1 MAGNEGCRGAVLN
14 ARTTPAAAPANT
26 APLLPALLDQARR
39 MNFIRFCELL
49 ELAAPDMPSLGTT
62 DSPAADPVR
71 FRSRAQLGFP
81 GREIDAVRYDIDNPA
96 APPSVVTT
104 FLGLYGVD
112 ARMPAYFVD
121 EVAQHRD
128 GAESLSAFLDIF
140 HHRIIT
146 QFYRVARKYR
156 YPIGF
161 RRDGTDPVSRYLL
174 SFAGFGFSTST
185 RIATHV
191 ATHIATSVPGLPAA
205 AARPESST
213 ARQQLSEVADKR
225 RLLSMLGLTMQKT
238 RTAEGLAG
246 VLRHAVPD
254 ASITVEEF
262 HPVWREV
269 NDFEPAALGEQCL
282 LGRGFHD
289 RANTVLVVITPAS
302 REMVLALV
310 PGQPAHREVTVLLRF
325 YLGYESE
332 ADLEMH
338 VRADLMP
345 KPMLEPRQANL
356 GFTAQLAPPGKSA
369 SDALARVTRV
379 QLGRWNGAGQ
389 THA

>member
-1 MAGNEGCRGAVLN
+1 M
-14 ARTTPAAAPANT
+14 
-26 APLLPALLDQARR
+26 PALLEQATR

-49 ELAAPDMPSLGTT
+49 ELADPDMPPLGTT
-62 DSPAADPVR
+62 DSPAAERVR

-81 GREIDAVRYDIDNPA
+81 GREIDAVRFDRDDPN

-121 EVAQHRD
+121 EVAQNRD
-128 GAESLSAFLDIF
+128 GAEPLSSFLDLF

-156 YPIGF
+156 YPVGF

-174 SFAGFGFSTST
+174 SFAGFGFSAPGRTS
-185 RIATHV
+185 IV
-191 ATHIATSVPGLPAA
+191 ARGVRPPAA
-205 AARPESST
+205 EHEAAG
-213 ARQQLSEVADKR
+213 ARRRLAEVADKR
-225 RLLSMLGLTMQKT
+225 RLLSMLGLAMQKT

-254 ASITVEEF
+254 ASIVVEEF
-262 HPVWREV
+262 HAVWREV
-269 NDFEPAALGEQCL
+269 NDLEPSALGEQCL
-282 LGRGFHD
+282 LGRGFYD
-289 RANTVLVVITPAS
+289 RANTVRVVITPAS
-302 REMVLALV
+302 RETVLALV
-310 PGQPAHREVTVLLRF
+310 PGQPVHREVMTLLRF

-338 VRADLMP
+338 VLADLMP
-345 KPMLEPRQANL
+345 SPLLVPGGTKL
-356 GFTAQLAPPGKSA
+356 GFTAQLEAPTGDASA
-369 SDALARVTRV
+369 GQPRVTRV
-379 QLGRWNGAGQ
+379 QLGRWNGAGERG
-389 THA
+389 A

>member
-1 MAGNEGCRGAVLN
+1 
-14 ARTTPAAAPANT
+14 
-26 APLLPALLDQARR
+26 

-185 RIATHV
+185 RIAR
-191 ATHIATSVPGLPAA
+191 SVTGLPAA
-205 AARPESST
+205 TEKHASSS

-225 RLLSMLGLTMQKT
+225 RLLSMLGLTVQKT

-289 RANTVLVVITPAS
+289 RANTVRVVITPAS

-310 PGQPAHREVTVLLRF
+310 PGQPAHREVMVLLRF

-345 KPMLEPRQANL
+345 KPMLEPHQANL
-356 GFTAQLAPPGKSA
+356 GFTAQLAPPGRSA
-369 SDALARVTRV
+369 SDAPARVTRV
-379 QLGRWNGAGQ
+379 QLGRWNGAGG
-389 THA
+389 ANA

>member
-1 MAGNEGCRGAVLN
+1 
-14 ARTTPAAAPANT
+14 
-26 APLLPALLDQARR
+26 

-81 GREIDAVRYDIDNPA
+81 GREIDAVRYDIDNPTG
-96 APPSVVTT
+96 PPSVVTT

-121 EVAQHRD
+121 EIAQHRG
-128 GAESLSAFLDIF
+128 GAEPLSAFLDIF
-140 HHRIIT
+140 HHRIVT
-146 QFYRVARKYR
+146 QLYRVARKYR
-156 YPIGF
+156 YPVGF

-174 SFAGFGFSTST
+174 SFAGFAFSAPT
-185 RIATHV
+185 RTTVSIPNLSP
-191 ATHIATSVPGLPAA
+191 ATSGDERKSAG
-205 AARPESST
+205 
-213 ARQQLSEVADKR
+213 ARQRLAELTDKR
-225 RLLSMLGLTMQKT
+225 RLLSMLGLAMQKT

-246 VLRHAVPD
+246 VLLHAVPD

-262 HPVWREV
+262 HPVWREIT
-269 NDFEPAALGEQCL
+269 DFEAAALGEQCL

-289 RANTVLVVITPAS
+289 RANVVRVVITPAS
-302 REMVLALV
+302 RETVLSLV
-310 PGQPAHREVTVLLRF
+310 PGQATHREIMTLLRF

-338 VRADLMP
+338 VRADLMARP
-345 KPMLEPRQANL
+345 TLEPRQAIL
-356 GFTAQLAPPGKSA
+356 GFTAQLEAPVQPSGGA
-369 SDALARVTRV
+369 PVGITRV
-379 QLGRWNGAGQ
+379 QLGRWSGAEE
-389 THA
+389 ANA

>member
-1 MAGNEGCRGAVLN
+1 
-14 ARTTPAAAPANT
+14 
-26 APLLPALLDQARR
+26 

-49 ELAAPDMPSLGTT
+49 ELALPEMPSLGVT
-62 DSPAADPVR
+62 DSLAADPVR

-81 GREIDAVRYDIDNPA
+81 GREIDAVRYDMDNPA
-96 APPSVVTT
+96 APPAVYTT

-121 EVAQHRD
+121 EVAQNRD
-128 GAESLSAFLDIF
+128 GAEPLAAFLDLF

-146 QFYRVARKYR
+146 QYYRIARKYR
-156 YPIGF
+156 YPVGF

-185 RIATHV
+185 RLATPAPDRSQIAHV
-191 ATHIATSVPGLPAA
+191 RAQ
-205 AARPESST
+205 ESAT
-213 ARQQLSEVADKR
+213 ARGKLAEVADKR
-225 RLLSMLGLTMQKT
+225 RLLSMLGLVMQKT

-254 ASITVEEF
+254 ASIEVVEF

-269 NDFEPAALGEQCL
+269 TDVEPAALGEQCL
-282 LGRGFHD
+282 LGRGFYD
-289 RANTVLVVITPAS
+289 RANVVRVVITPS
-302 REMVLALV
+302 LPETVLALV
-310 PGQPAHREVTVLLRF
+310 PGKPAHREVMALLRF

-338 VRADLMP
+338 VRAELMP
-345 KPMLEPRQANL
+345 RPMLAPHQASL
-356 GFTAQLAPPGKSA
+356 GFTAQLEAPPGLMAGAA
-369 SDALARVTRV
+369 SRVTRV
-379 QLGRWNGAGQ
+379 QLGRWSGSCRTGA
-389 THA
+389 